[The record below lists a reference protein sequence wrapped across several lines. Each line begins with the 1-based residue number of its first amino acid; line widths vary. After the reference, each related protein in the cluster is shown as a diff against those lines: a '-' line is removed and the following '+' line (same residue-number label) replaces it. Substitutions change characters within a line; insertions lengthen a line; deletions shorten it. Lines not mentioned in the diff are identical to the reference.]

1 MPVLQ
6 KINVGIVGAA
16 GRGAAFSA
24 ALEANGARLGA
35 VCDLNREKL
44 EEDPAFAAAEKYT
57 DYEEMLEK
65 AALDAVII
73 GTPQHLHAAQA
84 GQALERGLHVLSEV
98 PAAVSIEEARILVQ
112 TAAKASSIYMLAE
125 NYNYFKGNILVREL
139 VRRGLFGEIYYAEGE
154 YLHNVRS
161 YIPRTPWRR
170 KWQMGIDGN
179 TYPTHELGPIL
190 SWMPGD
196 RVARVACEG
205 SGSHYFDGDGQPLH
219 QDTSLMM
226 CKTARGALIKIRLDL
241 VSERPELVRYQLQ
254 GTDGVY
260 ESEPWGN
267 GFDRIWLRSLSQ
279 KVKWL
284 DAAAL
289 AQIDSLA
296 EQYLPDWWR
305 HPPEA
310 ALKAGHDGGD
320 FFVMMDFLAAA
331 RGEGPSPLD
340 IHAAMDMT
348 LPGLVSQQSIQKNGA
363 WLDVP
368 DSRKW
373 VGQPQPRGQLQMVLS
388 EEALQRCDLPVI
400 PSGYHLRQYRPGDEA
415 GYYDLMAR
423 AGFDGWGTERM
434 QEVLTTL
441 LPGGF
446 FVVEHQASGQIVA
459 SALAQH
465 EPTALHPFGGQL
477 GWVATDPDHRGR
489 KLGTLV
495 TAAAT
500 RRLIDAGYRH
510 IYLLTDDFRLPA
522 IRIYLALGYAPLY
535 HAPEMQERWQAV
547 LQQLGQA

>member
-1 MPVLQ
+1 
-6 KINVGIVGAA
+6 
-16 GRGAAFSA
+16 
-24 ALEANGARLGA
+24 
-35 VCDLNREKL
+35 
-44 EEDPAFAAAEKYT
+44 
-57 DYEEMLEK
+57 
-65 AALDAVII
+65 
-73 GTPQHLHAAQA
+73 
-84 GQALERGLHVLSEV
+84 
-98 PAAVSIEEARILVQ
+98 
-112 TAAKASSIYMLAE
+112 
-125 NYNYFKGNILVREL
+125 
-139 VRRGLFGEIYYAEGE
+139 
-154 YLHNVRS
+154 
-161 YIPRTPWRR
+161 
-170 KWQMGIDGN
+170 MGG
-179 TYPTHELGPIL
+179 
-190 SWMPGD
+190 
-196 RVARVACEG
+196 
-205 SGSHYFDGDGQPLH
+205 
-219 QDTSLMM
+219 
-226 CKTARGALIKIRLDL
+226 
-241 VSERPELVRYQLQ
+241 
-254 GTDGVY
+254 
-260 ESEPWGN
+260 

-289 AQIDSLA
+289 TEIDALA
-296 EQYLPDWWR
+296 EEYLPVWWR

-310 ALKAGHDGGD
+310 ALKLGHDGGD
-320 FFVMMDFLAAA
+320 FFVLMDFLAAA

-348 LPGLVSQQSIQKNGA
+348 LPGLVSQKSILQNGA

-373 VGQPQPRGQLQMVLS
+373 VGRPQPMGQLQMVLS
-388 EEALQRCDLPVI
+388 EESLQGCDLPPI
-400 PSGYHLRQYRPGDEA
+400 PSGYRLRQYQPGDEA

-434 QEVLTTL
+434 QEVLKTV
-441 LPGGF
+441 LPDGF
-446 FVVEHQASGQIVA
+446 IVVEHPSSGQIVA

-465 EPTALHPFGGQL
+465 EPTVLHPFGGQL

-535 HAPEMQERWQAV
+535 HAPGIQERWQAV

>member
-44 EEDPAFAAAEKYT
+44 EENLAFAAAEKYT
-57 DYEEMLEK
+57 DYEEMLGK

-73 GTPQHLHAAQA
+73 GTPQHLHAVQA
-84 GQALERGLHVLSEV
+84 GQALGRGLHVLSEV

-139 VRRGLFGEIYYAEGE
+139 VRQGLFGEVYYAEGE

-241 VSERPELVRYQLQ
+241 VSERPESVRYQLQ

-260 ESEPWGN
+260 ESEPWG
-267 GFDRIWLRSLSQ
+267 
-279 KVKWL
+279 
-284 DAAAL
+284 
-289 AQIDSLA
+289 
-296 EQYLPDWWR
+296 
-305 HPPEA
+305 
-310 ALKAGHDGGD
+310 
-320 FFVMMDFLAAA
+320 
-331 RGEGPSPLD
+331 EGS
-340 IHAAMDMT
+340 T
-348 LPGLVSQQSIQKNGA
+348 
-363 WLDVP
+363 
-368 DSRKW
+368 
-373 VGQPQPRGQLQMVLS
+373 
-388 EEALQRCDLPVI
+388 
-400 PSGYHLRQYRPGDEA
+400 
-415 GYYDLMAR
+415 
-423 AGFDGWGTERM
+423 
-434 QEVLTTL
+434 
-441 LPGGF
+441 
-446 FVVEHQASGQIVA
+446 ASGCAV
-459 SALAQH
+459 SA
-465 EPTALHPFGGQL
+465 
-477 GWVATDPDHRGR
+477 
-489 KLGTLV
+489 
-495 TAAAT
+495 
-500 RRLIDAGYRH
+500 RR
-510 IYLLTDDFRLPA
+510 
-522 IRIYLALGYAPLY
+522 
-535 HAPEMQERWQAV
+535 
-547 LQQLGQA
+547 